1 MNMRKKMLGLVGAL
15 ALTMSMAGG
24 IVSAQEIGITTTSG
38 SAPITFV
45 VACGAGNSAGGT
57 STASIGASDGT
68 TDAIAFDVY
77 DPSDETQAGT
87 VSTAENA
94 FRVNVSLYCPS
105 TVWSV
110 TAKITDFVDE
120 ANPDLVIEGSHFQLV
135 STNQWT
141 TDGTTPAVNVNEPA
155 SPVVFSGAAAP
166 YTSPAIAQAA
176 GATTDSSMYMDFT
189 GQLVGLDGTVADGNY
204 SAEITVT
211 LNPGGTP

>member
-1 MNMRKKMLGLVGAL
+1 MNMRKKLVGIVGAL
-15 ALTMSMAGG
+15 ALTASMAGG
-24 IVSAQEIGITTTSG
+24 IASAQEIGITTTSG

-57 STASIGASDGT
+57 STATIGASDGT
-68 TDAIAFDVY
+68 SDSIAFDVF
-77 DPSDETQAGT
+77 DPSDEAQAGT

-105 TVWSV
+105 ANWNV
-110 TAKITDFVDE
+110 TAQITDFTAE
-120 ANPDLVIEGSHFQLV
+120 GDLSIAGSHFQLV

-189 GQLVGLDGTVADGNY
+189 GQLVGLDETVADGAYN
-204 SAEITVT
+204 AEVTVT
-211 LNPGGTP
+211 LNPSGTP